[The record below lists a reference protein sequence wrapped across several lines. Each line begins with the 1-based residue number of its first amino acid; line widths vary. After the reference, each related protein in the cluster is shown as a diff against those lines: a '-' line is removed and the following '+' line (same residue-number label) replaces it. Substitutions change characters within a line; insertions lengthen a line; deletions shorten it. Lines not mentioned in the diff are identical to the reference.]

1 MEENKDTKSVK
12 IAKSENMIEVP
23 IELIQS
29 MKNIIEV
36 ITSRVHWKTSELMP
50 VGILVTRLNEYLES
64 SK

>member
-36 ITSRVHWKTSELMP
+36 FTSRVHWKSSELMP
-50 VGILVTRLNEYLES
+50 VGILFTRLNEYLES

>member
-36 ITSRVHWKTSELMP
+36 ITSRVHWKTRELMP